1 MKRFFFWCF
10 LALACTCVRAQ
21 SPLLPYTEDELKTGF
36 ALSERRFDVPIEDTL
51 MVFALPVEKELKFL
65 YLVLRM
71 KELLMGLPYENGEL
85 QELTITEKK
94 ID

>member
-1 MKRFFFWCF
+1 MKRFLF
-10 LALACTCVRAQ
+10 LCLFIFACTCVRAQ

-51 MVFALPVEKELKFL
+51 MVFTLPVEKELKFL

-71 KELLMGLPYENGEL
+71 KELLLGLPYEHGDL
-85 QELTITEKK
+85 HELTITDKK